1 MEKNYISFKSFVS
14 CRYIICSMAMYF
26 YSVCRFVMN
35 FKLRIKYL
43 YLVDKKKVNSCN
55 MIMSTSELLM
65 SMIGTMSREGSL
77 KPSAFKF
84 YFL

>member
-1 MEKNYISFKSFVS
+1 
-14 CRYIICSMAMYF
+14 
-26 YSVCRFVMN
+26 MN

-55 MIMSTSELLM
+55 IIMSTSELLM